1 LLRGRFIASRIR
13 SLLALLVL
21 VAPAAYAA
29 TAENEPIVVK
39 DPQYGEVLFYFY
51 QEDYFPAIVRLLAA
65 QSQQQFVNHAEE
77 AELLLG
83 GLYLSYG
90 HHLEAAAIFE
100 KMLAGNVSTEIR
112 NRTWFFLAKIWYQR
126 GYFDKAQQAFGFVEG
141 ELPKNLRR
149 EALMLQAQMLI
160 ETGEYD
166 RAVTLLQNFDD
177 KTEWASYARFNIGVA
192 LVRSGR
198 IEEARALLDDLG
210 NMNPFNEELSALRD
224 KANLAL
230 GYALLQDGQPGAA
243 KISLQRVRLEGPFSN
258 KALLGVGWADAEM
271 DNFQRALVPWM
282 ELRGRDLLDSAV
294 QESMLAIPYA
304 MAKLDSMGQAADH
317 YLNAIEAFYEETNRL
332 DQTIAH
338 IESGQLFD
346 EFLEADPADSAGWY
360 WQLKQLPEGPEA
372 RYLFYILASHKF
384 QEGLKNYRD
393 LNYLHKN
400 LDGWQGSIEVYE
412 NMLETRKQAYE
423 ERLPRVEEALARAD
437 IDGMVSHKLESDS
450 TINNIEES
458 RDWLA
463 LSTRSEFEMWGEIA
477 ALENSPALRADIP
490 EAAEVRDKIQLLKG
504 VLQWQLERA
513 FQDRLWRLRRHL
525 TETGEALVNTQRSRR
540 QIDETMRNEPLRFA
554 ELSDRVYDLGP
565 RIESI
570 KMKVDDSM
578 DDQRAFLKSIAV
590 AELQAQKE
598 RLNVYTLQARFALAA
613 IYDLSTSSGEAPQ

>member
-90 HHLEAAAIFE
+90 HHLEAATIFE

-166 RAVTLLQNFDD
+166 RAVALLQNFDD

-210 NMNPFNEELSALRD
+210 NMNPFNE
-224 KANLAL
+224 
-230 GYALLQDGQPGAA
+230 
-243 KISLQRVRLEGPFSN
+243 
-258 KALLGVGWADAEM
+258 
-271 DNFQRALVPWM
+271 
-282 ELRGRDLLDSAV
+282 
-294 QESMLAIPYA
+294 
-304 MAKLDSMGQAADH
+304 
-317 YLNAIEAFYEETNRL
+317 
-332 DQTIAH
+332 
-338 IESGQLFD
+338 
-346 EFLEADPADSAGWY
+346 
-360 WQLKQLPEGPEA
+360 
-372 RYLFYILASHKF
+372 
-384 QEGLKNYRD
+384 
-393 LNYLHKN
+393 
-400 LDGWQGSIEVYE
+400 
-412 NMLETRKQAYE
+412 
-423 ERLPRVEEALARAD
+423 
-437 IDGMVSHKLESDS
+437 
-450 TINNIEES
+450 
-458 RDWLA
+458 
-463 LSTRSEFEMWGEIA
+463 
-477 ALENSPALRADIP
+477 
-490 EAAEVRDKIQLLKG
+490 
-504 VLQWQLERA
+504 
-513 FQDRLWRLRRHL
+513 
-525 TETGEALVNTQRSRR
+525 
-540 QIDETMRNEPLRFA
+540 
-554 ELSDRVYDLGP
+554 
-565 RIESI
+565 
-570 KMKVDDSM
+570 
-578 DDQRAFLKSIAV
+578 
-590 AELQAQKE
+590 
-598 RLNVYTLQARFALAA
+598 
-613 IYDLSTSSGEAPQ
+613 

>member
-1 LLRGRFIASRIR
+1 MLRGRFIASRIR